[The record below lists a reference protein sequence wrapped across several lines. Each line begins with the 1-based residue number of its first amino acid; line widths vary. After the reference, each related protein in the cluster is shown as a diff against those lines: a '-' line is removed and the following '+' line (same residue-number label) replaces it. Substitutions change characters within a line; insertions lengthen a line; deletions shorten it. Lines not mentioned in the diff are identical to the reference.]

1 MPALPKARK
10 SKLVAL
16 ENALDRA
23 IEGLSPNDPPQAGT
37 LALLR
42 KHRKELREHLRVERS
57 H

>member
-1 MPALPKARK
+1 MQSPRLA
-10 SKLVAL
+10 
-16 ENALDRA
+16 
-23 IEGLSPNDPPQAGT
+23 GLSPNDPPQAGT